1 MSNDTSLDWN
11 ALLQKTEEKITKLE
25 NFYNIS
31 DDSMTEIDKVRGVEH
46 AYYEGEKEMKEA
58 EEMISRME
66 EEGQAGTPEDRRH
79 TSPVQGSK
87 DAPPDVP
94 EESMSPR
101 ARRLYQQFGGEKKE
115 EDMCPHCGADWSD
128 LDMYQRDDHVAE
140 HQKNGTMKY
149 EEEAKRLEEEI
160 AGLGGLLE

>member
-25 NFYNIS
+25 NFY
-31 DDSMTEIDKVRGVEH
+31 DSQDPLTEIDKVRGVEH
-46 AYYEGEKEMKEA
+46 AYYDEQKEMQEA

-66 EEGQAGTPEDRRH
+66 EEGSGTEDRRH
-79 TSPVQGSK
+79 TSPVQGAR
-87 DAPPDVP
+87 DAPIDIP
-94 EESMSPR
+94 EEHMSPR
-101 ARRLYQQFGGEKKE
+101 ARRLYQQFSREKKE
-115 EDMCPHCGADWSD
+115 
-128 LDMYQRDDHVAE
+128 
-140 HQKNGTMKY
+140 NY